1 MFGLL
6 PARLTSGAGAAVAP
20 RALAAAWSSHDRS
33 VAVHSRA
40 YHKLRGGIGK
50 LKCFENE
57 GIEREREKER
67 EKEREWQRTQR
78 RTRAAERLCTS
89 NAVTAE
95 HPTCFCIVATFQVL

>member
-1 MFGLL
+1 MFLL

-20 RALAAAWSSHDRS
+20 RALAAA
-33 VAVHSRA
+33 

-57 GIEREREKER
+57 GIEGEREKER
-67 EKEREWQRTQR
+67 ERQRTQR
-78 RTRAAERLCTS
+78 RTCAAERLCTS

>member
-1 MFGLL
+1 MFLL

-20 RALAAAWSSHDRS
+20 RALAA
-33 VAVHSRA
+33 A

-78 RTRAAERLCTS
+78 RTCAAERLCTS